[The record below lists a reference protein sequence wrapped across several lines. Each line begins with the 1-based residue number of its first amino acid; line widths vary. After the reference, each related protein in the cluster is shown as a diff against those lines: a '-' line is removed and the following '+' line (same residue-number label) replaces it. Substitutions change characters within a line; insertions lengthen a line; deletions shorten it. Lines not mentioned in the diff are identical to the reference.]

1 MIRFLLRR
9 LISAIILMFIA
20 SIFSFLLINAFPG
33 DIAPL
38 IAELRG
44 GFVSQE
50 IVDQVAEE
58 YGLNDPVVER
68 YFRWLSDLADGNLGY
83 SFRTGEEVSVEL
95 KNRLLPT
102 LTFVGFGGLLAI
114 LIAVVLSFCG
124 AFWPGSFID
133 KFTRGFAL
141 TSISIPK
148 FFMAAM
154 LIYFF
159 GVILDLV
166 PTFGFR
172 GPSSWILPAV
182 TIGLVSGSKQSR
194 LARVKL
200 EETMTRPYV
209 LTAMSKGFGRERILF
224 RDALPNIVP
233 IVLTSFGMDLGF
245 MAQAALIVE
254 PIFSWHGIG
263 AYFVESVRFR
273 DLAVLQSCLL
283 IFSIIFINVNLLVD
297 IIVMLVNPLQR
308 RPKAI

>member
-1 MIRFLLRR
+1 
-9 LISAIILMFIA
+9 MFIA

-44 GFVSQE
+44 GYVTQD

-68 YFRWLSDLADGNLGY
+68 YFRWLSDVYNGNLGY

-95 KNRLLPT
+95 KNRLAPT
-102 LTFVGFGGLLAI
+102 LTFIALGGLLSI
-114 LIAVVLSFCG
+114 FIAVTLSFCG
-124 AFWPGSFID
+124 AYWPGSFID

-141 TSISIPK
+141 INISIPK

-159 GVILDLV
+159 GVIFDIF
-166 PTFGFR
+166 PTFGFK

-182 TIGLVSGSKQSR
+182 TIALVSGSKQSR

-200 EETMTRPYV
+200 EETMTRPYI
-209 LTAMSKGFGRERILF
+209 LTAMSKGYGRERILF

-233 IVLTSFGMDLGF
+233 IVITSFGMDLGF
-245 MAQAALIVE
+245 MAQAAIIVE

-263 AYFVESVRFR
+263 AYFVQSVRYR

-308 RPKAI
+308 RPKVI